1 MESISPR
8 KQQLLDEQNAKPFV
22 KGDIVVIARKY
33 LTSTR
38 KDDFPI
44 LCTVQVIESDNVG
57 VVYDTFREP
66 IFVDIINVRH
76 WTNRIGENPFR
87 KERGLI
93 HNINFTLE
101 SILHITGLFSDSSFR
116 KRSTT
121 NTKNGTV
128 IEESNDDPYVIIDGK
143 LQYYQRPLVWTTL
156 DKQLIISSIYN
167 NVDCGKILV
176 RNRSFKELEKI
187 EKLFPEAKLAFKDIV
202 DGKQRLNAIHS
213 FINNEFPDEYNNYY
227 SDLSKEAQ
235 SKLTNNQLI
244 SYSEL
249 SEDSNDEDVLHQ
261 FLKLNHA
268 GIPQSKEHL
277 DFVKSLYNKF

>member
-235 SKLTNNQLI
+235 SRLTNNQLI